1 MVAAEN
7 HPGVE
12 FEGGAMTVS
21 TALAR
26 HTVRQ
31 LIELG
36 VEDVVLSPGS
46 RNAPLSIAFYQ
57 AQQKGLINLHV
68 RIDERGAAFFA
79 LGIAKASGKYV
90 PVVCTSGTAV
100 ANYLPAVLEAHHSD
114 INLLL
119 LTADRPARLR
129 KTGSNQTTNQNGIF
143 GEFVRESLDTAA
155 PVDLT
160 RFLSDSGPVH
170 INLQFDEP
178 LLPEDGNDWLSGIHP
193 TPIVHGIKVPGE
205 ISINTT
211 KNVVIVGHDRAG
223 FSVAE
228 IEDFADDLGA
238 PIVAEDPLVF
248 ENAIAHA
255 PIVLSDERV
264 RRELA
269 AELVV
274 VIGRTT
280 LSRSINAYIQG
291 SNRVI
296 VIDPRLE
303 AIDTARTADE
313 THHVIPKVKNQ
324 VDTDSLWH
332 DAWHKYEEVAAAALS
347 VLPDWSEAEVA
358 AVVAEELEDDAALFI
373 SSSRPIRD
381 LESFAVPR
389 TGIETYA
396 NRGLAGIDG
405 NISTA
410 MGIATKHDESY
421 AVIGDLAFLHDISAL
436 ANPITDTLT
445 IIVVDNDGGGI
456 FSTLPQRGVDGFE
469 TIFGTP
475 HGKDI
480 AKIVAGFGVSVEEVH
495 DAKELHIAL
504 QRIHPQLHVIV
515 AKMPHREKNADV
527 IFEVTKK
534 YKELVLL

>member
-1 MVAAEN
+1 VS
-7 HPGVE
+7 
-12 FEGGAMTVS
+12 VS

-36 VEDVVLSPGS
+36 IEDVVLSPGS

-100 ANYLPAVLEAHHSD
+100 ANYFPAVLEAHHSD
-114 INLLL
+114 VNLLL

-129 KTGSNQTTNQNGIF
+129 KTGSNQTTNQHGIF
-143 GEFVRESLDTAA
+143 GNFVRHDLDTPA
-155 PVDLT
+155 PIDLT
-160 RFLSDSGPVH
+160 RILSGSGPVH
-170 INLQFDEP
+170 LNLQFDEP
-178 LLPEDGNDWLSGIHP
+178 LLPEDSSDWLSGIHV
-193 TPIVHGIKVPGE
+193 TPLVHGEIVAGE
-205 ISINTT
+205 ISVTTT
-211 KNVVIVGHDRAG
+211 KNLVIVGHDRAG
-223 FSVAE
+223 FSADE
-228 IEDFADDLGA
+228 IEDLADELGA
-238 PIVAEDPLVF
+238 PIVSEDPLVF

-255 PIVLSDERV
+255 PIILSDERV

-269 AELVV
+269 ADLVV

-291 SNRVI
+291 SNKVM

-303 AIDTARTADE
+303 KIDTARTADE
-313 THHVIPKVKNQ
+313 THHVIPKVKQ
-324 VDTDSLWH
+324 AVDTDALWH
-332 DAWHKYEEVAAAALS
+332 DAWHKYEEIAAASLA

-358 AVVAEELEDDAALFI
+358 AVVAEELENDSALFI

-381 LESFAVPR
+381 IESFAVPR
-389 TGIETYA
+389 SGIETYA

-410 MGIATKHDESY
+410 MGIATKHDETY

-436 ANPITDTLT
+436 TNPTTDTLT

-469 TIFGTP
+469 AIFGTP
-475 HGKDI
+475 HGRDI
-480 AKIVAGFGVSVEEVH
+480 AKIVQGYGLSAEVVH

-515 AKMPHREKNADV
+515 AKMPDREKNADV
-527 IFEVTKK
+527 IFEVIKK

>member
-1 MVAAEN
+1 MS
-7 HPGVE
+7 
-12 FEGGAMTVS
+12 VS

-46 RNAPLSIAFYQ
+46 RNAPLSIALHQ
-57 AQQKGLINLHV
+57 AAEKGLIDLHV

-79 LGIAKASGKYV
+79 LGISKASGKYV

-114 INLLL
+114 VNLLV

-129 KTGSNQTTNQNGIF
+129 NTGSNQTTNQHGIF
-143 GEFVRESLDTAA
+143 GEFVRSSMDTAA
-155 PVDLT
+155 PIDVT
-160 RFLSDSGPVH
+160 RILDGRGPVH

-178 LLPEDGNDWLSGIHP
+178 LLPEDSSDWLSGIHP
-193 TPIVHGIKVPGE
+193 EVNAEPIVVPGE
-205 ISINTT
+205 IDITT
-211 KNVVIVGHDRAG
+211 KRNLIIVGHDRAG
-223 FSVAE
+223 FSVDE
-228 IEDFADDLGA
+228 IDDLADDLAA
-238 PIVAEDPLVF
+238 PIVSEDPLVF
-248 ENAIAHA
+248 EQAIAHA
-255 PIVLSDERV
+255 PIILSDDRV
-264 RRELA
+264 RRELT

-280 LSRSINAYIQG
+280 LSRSTNAYIQG
-291 SNRVI
+291 SSRVM
-296 VIDPRLE
+296 VIDPRTE
-303 AIDTARTADE
+303 KIDTARTADE
-313 THHVIPKVKNQ
+313 LHRVIPKVKKTIEIDQ
-324 VDTDSLWH
+324 AWH
-332 DAWHKYEEVAAAALS
+332 DSWHKYEEVAAAALAE
-347 VLPDWSEAEVA
+347 LPDWSEAEVA
-358 AVVAEELEDDAALFI
+358 SVVSEELENDSALFI

-381 LESFAVPR
+381 IESFAVPR
-389 TGIETYA
+389 SGIETYA

-410 MGIATKHDESY
+410 MGISTKHDETY

-436 ANPITDTLT
+436 SNPTSDTLT

-469 TIFGTP
+469 KIFGTP
-475 HGKDI
+475 HGRDI
-480 AKIVAGFGVSVEEVH
+480 AKIVSAFGVSSEEVRS
-495 DAKELHIAL
+495 AKELHIAL

-515 AKMPHREKNADV
+515 AKMPDREANADSIYKV
-527 IFEVTKK
+527 IKK

>member
-1 MVAAEN
+1 MS
-7 HPGVE
+7 
-12 FEGGAMTVS
+12 VS

-57 AQQKGLINLHV
+57 AQEKGLINLHV

-114 INLLL
+114 VNLLL

-129 KTGSNQTTNQNGIF
+129 KTGSNQTTNQHGIF
-143 GEFVRESLDTAA
+143 GEFVRHALDTAA
-155 PVDLT
+155 PIDLT
-160 RFLSDSGPVH
+160 RFLNESGPVH

-178 LLPEDGNDWLSGIHP
+178 LLPEDTNDWLSGIHP
-193 TPIVHGIKVPGE
+193 APILQGERVPGE
-205 ISINTT
+205 LTINTN
-211 KNVVIVGHDRAG
+211 KNLVIVGHDRAG
-223 FSVAE
+223 FSTEE
-228 IEDFADDLGA
+228 IEDLADELGA

-291 SNRVI
+291 SNRVM

-303 AIDTARTADE
+303 KIDTARAADE
-313 THHVIPKVKNQ
+313 THHVIPKVKCA
-324 VDTDSLWH
+324 VEMDSLWH
-332 DAWHKYEEVAAAALS
+332 NAWHKYEEIAAAALS

-358 AVVAEELEDDAALFI
+358 AVVAEELENDAALFI

-421 AVIGDLAFLHDISAL
+421 AIIGDLAFLHDISAL

-456 FSTLPQRGVDGFE
+456 FSTLPQRGVEGFE

-475 HGKDI
+475 HGRDI
-480 AKIVAGFGVSVEEVH
+480 AKIVQGFGVSVEEVR

-515 AKMPHREKNADV
+515 AKMPSREKNADV
-527 IFEVTKK
+527 IFEVIKK

>member
-1 MVAAEN
+1 VVAQSDKRDLAIK
-7 HPGVE
+7 
-12 FEGGAMTVS
+12 GGAMSVS

-36 VEDVVLSPGS
+36 IEDVVLSPGS

-100 ANYLPAVLEAHHSD
+100 ANYFPAVLEAHHSD
-114 INLLL
+114 VNLLL

-129 KTGSNQTTNQNGIF
+129 KTGSNQTTNQHGIF
-143 GEFVRESLDTAA
+143 GDFVRHDLDTPA
-155 PVDLT
+155 PIDLT
-160 RFLSDSGPVH
+160 RILSGSGPVH
-170 INLQFDEP
+170 LNLQFDEP
-178 LLPEDGNDWLSGIHP
+178 LLPEDSSDWLSGINP
-193 TPIVHGIKVPGE
+193 TPLVHGEIVSGE
-205 ISINTT
+205 IAVSTT
-211 KNVVIVGHDRAG
+211 KNIVIVGHDLAG
-223 FSVAE
+223 FSADE
-228 IEDFADDLGA
+228 IEDLADELGA
-238 PIVAEDPLVF
+238 PIVSEDPLVF

-255 PIVLSDERV
+255 PIILSDERV

-269 AELVV
+269 ADLVV

-291 SNRVI
+291 SKKVM

-303 AIDTARTADE
+303 KIDTARTADE
-313 THHVIPKVKNQ
+313 THHVIPKVKQ
-324 VDTDSLWH
+324 AVDNDALWH
-332 DAWHKYEEVAAAALS
+332 DAWHKYEEIAAAALA

-358 AVVAEELEDDAALFI
+358 AVVAEELENDSALFI

-381 LESFAVPR
+381 IESFAVPR
-389 TGIETYA
+389 SGIETYA

-410 MGIATKHDESY
+410 MGIATKHDETY

-436 ANPITDTLT
+436 TNPTTDTLT

-469 TIFGTP
+469 AIFGTP
-475 HGKDI
+475 HGRDI
-480 AKIVAGFGVSVEEVH
+480 AKIVQGYGLSAEVVH

-515 AKMPHREKNADV
+515 AKMPDRETNADV
-527 IFEVTKK
+527 IFEVIKK

>member
-1 MVAAEN
+1 MS
-7 HPGVE
+7 
-12 FEGGAMTVS
+12 VS

-57 AQQKGLINLHV
+57 AAEKGLIDLHV

-79 LGIAKASGKYV
+79 LGISKASGKYV

-114 INLLL
+114 VNLLV

-129 KTGSNQTTNQNGIF
+129 NTGSNQTTNQHGIF
-143 GEFVRESLDTAA
+143 GDFVRSSIDTAA
-155 PVDLT
+155 PIDLT
-160 RFLSDSGPVH
+160 RILDGRGPVH
-170 INLQFDEP
+170 LNLQFDEP
-178 LLPEDGNDWLSGIHP
+178 LLPEDYSDWLSGIHP
-193 TPIVHGIKVPGE
+193 VVKAEPIVVPGE
-205 ISINTT
+205 IDITT
-211 KNVVIVGHDRAG
+211 KRNLIIVGHDRAG
-223 FSVAE
+223 FSVDE
-228 IEDFADDLGA
+228 IEDIADELAA
-238 PIVAEDPLVF
+238 PIVSEDPLVF
-248 ENAIAHA
+248 EQAIAHA
-255 PIVLSDERV
+255 PIILSDERV

-269 AELVV
+269 ADLVV

-280 LSRSINAYIQG
+280 LSRSTNAYIQG
-291 SNRVI
+291 SSRVM
-296 VIDPRLE
+296 VIDPRTE
-303 AIDTARTADE
+303 RIDTARTADE
-313 THHVIPKVKNQ
+313 LHRVFPKVKKSVEIDQ
-324 VDTDSLWH
+324 AWH
-332 DAWHKYEEVAAAALS
+332 DSWHKYEEVAAAALAE
-347 VLPDWSEAEVA
+347 LPDWSEAEVA
-358 AVVAEELEDDAALFI
+358 SVVAEELENNSALFI

-381 LESFAVPR
+381 IESFAVSR
-389 TGIETYA
+389 SGIETYA

-410 MGIATKHDESY
+410 MGISTKHDETY

-436 ANPITDTLT
+436 ANPTSETLT

-469 TIFGTP
+469 KIFGTP
-475 HGKDI
+475 HGRDI
-480 AKIVAGFGVSVEEVH
+480 AKIVSAFGVSSEEVRS
-495 DAKELHIAL
+495 AKELHIAL

-515 AKMPHREKNADV
+515 AKMPDREANADSIYKV
-527 IFEVTKK
+527 IKK

>member
-1 MVAAEN
+1 MESTEVS
-7 HPGVE
+7 
-12 FEGGAMTVS
+12 MSVS

-57 AQQKGLINLHV
+57 AAEKGLIDLHV

-79 LGIAKASGKYV
+79 LGISKASGKYV

-114 INLLL
+114 ANLLV

-129 KTGSNQTTNQNGIF
+129 NTGSNQTTNQHGIF
-143 GEFVRESLDTAA
+143 GEFVRDAIDTAA
-155 PVDLT
+155 PIDVT
-160 RFLSDSGPVH
+160 RILDGHGPVH
-170 INLQFDEP
+170 VNLQFDEP
-178 LLPEDGNDWLSGIHP
+178 LLPEDSSDWLLGIHP
-193 TPIVHGIKVPGE
+193 VVKAEPIIVPGE
-205 ISINTT
+205 IDITT
-211 KNVVIVGHDRAG
+211 KRNLIIVGHDRAG
-223 FSVAE
+223 FTVDE
-228 IEDFADDLGA
+228 IEDLADDLVA
-238 PIVAEDPLVF
+238 PIVSEDPLVF
-248 ENAIAHA
+248 EQAIAHA
-255 PIVLSDERV
+255 PIILSDERV

-269 AELVV
+269 ADLVV

-280 LSRSINAYIQG
+280 LSRSTNAYIQG
-291 SNRVI
+291 SSRVM
-296 VIDPRLE
+296 VIDPRTE
-303 AIDTARTADE
+303 KIDTARTADE
-313 THHVIPKVKNQ
+313 LHRVIPTVKKSVEIDQ
-324 VDTDSLWH
+324 AWH
-332 DAWHKYEEVAAAALS
+332 DSWHKYEEVAAASLAE
-347 VLPDWSEAEVA
+347 LPDWSEAEVA
-358 AVVAEELEDDAALFI
+358 SVVAEELENDSALFI

-381 LESFAVPR
+381 IESFAVPR
-389 TGIETYA
+389 SGIETYA

-410 MGIATKHDESY
+410 MGIATKYDETY

-436 ANPITDTLT
+436 ANPISDTLT

-469 TIFGTP
+469 KIFGTP
-475 HGKDI
+475 HGRDI
-480 AKIVAGFGVSVEEVH
+480 AKIVSAFGVSSEEVRS
-495 DAKELHIAL
+495 AKELHIAL

-515 AKMPHREKNADV
+515 AKMPDREANADSIYKV
-527 IFEVTKK
+527 IKK
-534 YKELVLL
+534 FKELVLL